1 MIKKVLLAVVALALF
16 LPYGSFNQEKNNFFE
31 TKEATR
37 FLRQQDNY
45 IEEDETILNL
55 EQGVEEYKIQRD
67 NTNDENQKE
76 KYNNLIQTAQDLIDS
91 YRTNKNINVC
101 ATNAPTAADMA
112 IIVSGLMTI
121 GYDLGAEFLLY
132 SLSDKAGTEIY
143 KPIYGGRIYS
153 SPLIHEIIE
162 SNKTS
167 GSGIFD
173 QNRTT
178 VEEDLHYSIQRF
190 SYTRS
195 GNIFTLN
202 DRYDYKEEDKNNP
215 DPIKKEV
222 ITKIFDAEKAGVIT
236 YFDFKIELNITK
248 FLYPKVISHNNG
260 KWVIELENKTNEL
273 RQIIYNSKLCN
284 KADARNWTNLTDI
297 EVGYINPN
305 SKERFEIAE
314 NGNADHIA
322 ISYTSS
328 YERYST
334 LCSELK
340 LQSEGLIGSEY
351 LEDLRPMING
361 FQNIGKNGSK
371 WIIKVFN
378 NSNQPFILQYNSK
391 MCFDDDARNWTG
403 LKDVKETMVY
413 SNSSTIIVVSENY
426 TATSIALRL
435 IYNKTEKRVRLF
447 ELEVNTN
454 MNYEVNTFT
463 SYRYLKPSISGKKD
477 NAWKIFVKNTSSNK
491 VEVEYNEKMC
501 FDDDAKNW
509 NKLNDIK
516 KITLNSLE
524 EKTITIYENWWATTI
539 ALSYKLEGKRII
551 TYANNLNTNGSL
563 SISYNVI

>member
-1 MIKKVLLAVVALALF
+1 MLKKILLAVVALALF

-31 TKEATR
+31 TKETTR

-45 IEEDETILNL
+45 IEEDEIILNL

-143 KPIYGGRIYS
+143 KTIYGGRIYS

-173 QNRTT
+173 KNRTT

-195 GNIFTLN
+195 GNILTLN

-222 ITKIFDAEKAGVIT
+222 ITKIFDAEKAGIIT

-248 FLYPKVISHNNG
+248 FLYPKIISHNNG

-273 RQIIYNSKLCN
+273 RQIIYNSKLCS

-314 NGNADHIA
+314 
-322 ISYTSS
+322 
-328 YERYST
+328 
-334 LCSELK
+334 
-340 LQSEGLIGSEY
+340 
-351 LEDLRPMING
+351 
-361 FQNIGKNGSK
+361 K
-371 WIIKVFN
+371 W
-378 NSNQPFILQYNSK
+378 
-391 MCFDDDARNWTG
+391 
-403 LKDVKETMVY
+403 
-413 SNSSTIIVVSENY
+413 
-426 TATSIALRL
+426 
-435 IYNKTEKRVRLF
+435 
-447 ELEVNTN
+447 
-454 MNYEVNTFT
+454 
-463 SYRYLKPSISGKKD
+463 
-477 NAWKIFVKNTSSNK
+477 
-491 VEVEYNEKMC
+491 
-501 FDDDAKNW
+501 
-509 NKLNDIK
+509 
-516 KITLNSLE
+516 
-524 EKTITIYENWWATTI
+524 
-539 ALSYKLEGKRII
+539 
-551 TYANNLNTNGSL
+551 
-563 SISYNVI
+563 